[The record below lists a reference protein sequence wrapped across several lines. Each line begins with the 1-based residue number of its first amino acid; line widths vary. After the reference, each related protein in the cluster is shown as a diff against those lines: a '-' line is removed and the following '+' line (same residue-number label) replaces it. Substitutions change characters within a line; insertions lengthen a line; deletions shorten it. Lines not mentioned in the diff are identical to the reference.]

1 MLDDFITIY
10 SRDLERLKYEI
21 EQVDES
27 VLWKTKGSI
36 KNSAG
41 NLALHLIGNLNTYI
55 ANPFGRKG
63 YVRNREAEFSSKDVS
78 KQKVIADIIETRQ
91 DIISALEKLT
101 PNDLQ
106 QKYPD
111 DVFGYEMT
119 NSFFLIHLAA
129 HLSYH
134 LGQINYLRRAFDED
148 LWK

>member
-1 MLDDFITIY
+1 MLEDFITIY

-21 EQVDES
+21 ELVDES
-27 VLWKTKGSI
+27 VLWKTKGSV

-55 ANPFGRKG
+55 ANPFGQKG
-63 YVRNREAEFSSKDVS
+63 YIRDREAEFNSKGIAKS
-78 KQKVIADIIETRQ
+78 KIIADIIETKQ
-91 DIISALEKLT
+91 DVVASLEKMT
-101 PNDLQ
+101 INDLQ

-134 LGQINYLRRAFDED
+134 LGQINYLRRVLEED
-148 LWK
+148 LLK